1 MITYTWT
8 INKLECK
15 KKENELENIVFN
27 CFYTRTATETKNNQ
41 TYTATISS
49 NVFFETLE
57 SLSNKLLYINDEIEI
72 VDNNISIIENN
83 INNSENE
90 EEINNL
96 QIVLQGLQNELVE
109 LENKKS
115 IIEEKIVLYNE
126 NFVPYENLTKE
137 ILEDWLE
144 SQLDVQSIDNNL
156 TLSVQNQIE
165 PPIITLPLPF

>member
-27 CFYTRTATETKNNQ
+27 CFYTRTATETTNNQ

-126 NFVPYENLTKE
+126 NFVSYENLTKE

-156 TLSVQNQIE
+156 ALSVQNQIE

>member
-41 TYTATISS
+41 TYIATISS

-57 SLSNKLLYINDEIEI
+57 SLSNKLLYINNEIE
-72 VDNNISIIENN
+72 VVNNNISITQNN
-83 INNSENE
+83 IDNSENE
-90 EEINNL
+90 QDINSL
-96 QIVLQGLQNELVE
+96 QIVLQNLQNKLVE
-109 LENKKS
+109 LENKKN
-115 IIEEKIVLYNE
+115 IIEENIVLYNE
-126 NFVPYENLTKE
+126 NFVSYENLTKE
-137 ILEDWLE
+137 IIE
-144 SQLDVQSIDNNL
+144 SWIENQLDVQSIDNNL
-156 TLSVQNQIE
+156 NLSVQNQID